1 MARNKFLKRLAVT
14 TLAATMTLGTVPA
27 MAISAFAATAVTSTQ
42 DASWNQEQK
51 GLFVATKTAIKAL
64 SSTPTAKN
72 TLSSKATADDV
83 AKAIQG
89 KFTTTTTDTTY
100 SVSVSDL
107 SVTPA
112 TVTTTGYTAPVLNG
126 TANVTETKVA
136 TTADGKTTT
145 TTTSIEGVTFT
156 IDCGVNTDEDIVTA
170 AKSYLTDYYA
180 TESNKVTFSTK
191 KDATAAAVQ
200 TKITDAL
207 ASVNSSLKSDQKD
220 DKGVIVSTPDAV
232 SITKDPEKESRGKVA
247 ATVTLTHTTPA
258 HSENSKDVA
267 ATSASTTFDF
277 SGYIDYAAEQ
287 AATIADAKKVLANT
301 TLTNQNFTTDSNGTV
316 AVNVE
321 KALGDALVAASISNV
336 TVDKVELVN
345 ATAATHA
352 ADGTAKLVVTLKT
365 GSTTDKDTYSL
376 TIKHSNDTDTADVA
390 VEAKKAVKSA
400 IDKLKA
406 EDFQAKGATKAP
418 TEDEVKAVIEKTVN
432 TALSDKLGGSSA
444 ILSELSEKTPYKVV
458 ISSSNYTPATTNEN
472 GSLSVKVTI
481 NGPEKADS
489 KTTTVPSWTAE
500 VNAANTITFPKLTV
514 KNATSIDLGT
524 DITSA
529 KGQATI
535 APTLTPSDANTAKVK
550 LAWKGTT
557 KYDKAKIQVDGND
570 YTEGNIVAI
579 NPDSKITVK
588 NNTQE
593 KTIEGTLSV
602 KLYDE
607 TGKDKIDEDSI
618 NVNISTEYTDVTDKN
633 AYYYDPVYALANNAI
648 TNGTSASTY
657 SPEANVKRGDF
668 VALLYRAAFLD
679 TSKHTIDKDT
689 ASYTKEEL
697 NKFSDVKS
705 TDYYA
710 KAIAWA
716 VKNGITTG
724 TSDTT
729 FSPERIVTR
738 AEAVTFIARF
748 NNAINKPTVHSDKVV
763 DLKNGDSYASET
775 FTDVNSADYY
785 AKAVSWATDLGVTK
799 GKTATT
805 FAPNDTVSRGQAAAF
820 IYRYLNSSSANWL
833 YGNWDTIN

>member
-42 DASWNQEQK
+42 DASWNQEQQN
-51 GLFVATKTAIKAL
+51 LFGATKTAIEAL
-64 SSTPTAKN
+64 SLTSTAKN
-72 TLSSKATADDV
+72 TLSSKSTADDV

-89 KFTTTTTDTTY
+89 KFATTTTDTTY

-112 TVTTTGYTAPVLNG
+112 TVTTTAYTAPVLNG

-136 TTADGKTTT
+136 TADGKTTT

-207 ASVNSSLKSDQKD
+207 ANVNSFLKSDQKD

-247 ATVTLTHTTPA
+247 ATVTLTHTTPV
-258 HSENSKDVA
+258 HQENKKDVA

-301 TLTNQNFTTDSNGTV
+301 TLTNQNFTTDSKITD
-316 AVNVE
+316 ANVK

-336 TVDKVELVN
+336 TVDNVELVN

-376 TIKHSNDTDTADVA
+376 TIKHSNDTATADVA

-472 GSLSVKVTI
+472 GTLSVKVTI

-588 NNTQE
+588 NNTKE

-679 TSKHTIDKDT
+679 ASKHTIDKDT

-748 NNAINKPTVHSDKVV
+748 NNAINKSEGNSYNVV

-785 AKAVSWATDLGVTK
+785 AKAVSWATEQRVTK

-805 FAPNDTVSRGQAAAF
+805 FAPNDAVSRGQAAAF
-820 IYRYLNSSSANWL
+820 IYRYLNSYLASGK
-833 YGNWDTIN
+833 YVGWDTFN

>member
-42 DASWNQEQK
+42 DASWNKEQQD
-51 GLFVATKTAIKAL
+51 LFNATKTAIETL
-64 SSTPTAKN
+64 RSTSSAKN
-72 TLSSKATADDV
+72 TLSSKSTADDV

-89 KFTTTTTDTTY
+89 KFATTDTTY

-112 TVTTTGYTAPVLNG
+112 TVTTTAYTAPVLNG

-136 TTADGKTTT
+136 TADGKTTT

-258 HSENSKDVA
+258 HKDVA

-301 TLTNQNFTTDSNGTV
+301 TLTNQNFTTDSNGKITG
-316 AVNVE
+316 AGNVE

-336 TVDKVELVN
+336 TVDKVEFVN

-365 GSTTDKDTYSL
+365 ASTTDKDTYSL

-458 ISSSNYTPATTNEN
+458 ISSSNYKPATTNEN

-588 NNTQE
+588 NNTKE

-748 NNAINKPTVHSDKVV
+748 NNAINKSTDYSYYVV